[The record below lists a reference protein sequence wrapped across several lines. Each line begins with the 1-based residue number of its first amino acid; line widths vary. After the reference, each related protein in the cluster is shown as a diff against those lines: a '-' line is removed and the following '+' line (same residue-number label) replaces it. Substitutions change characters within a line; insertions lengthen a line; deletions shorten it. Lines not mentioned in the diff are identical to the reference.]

1 MSFTIAGC
9 DATDLTLLL
18 RATNTAGS
26 MPLNQLTCER
36 LQAISDCDGLD
47 FATAVLYHQV
57 RRRHFACSERL
68 DELYRTPAMDA
79 HFNDCA
85 FVYVPNLGYL
95 ADPKSRTV
103 GAAVCS
109 VAESAGCRSYEVET
123 EPTEDLRA
131 NGRIVCEA
139 LAKCQEQKIVL
150 MSVSKGSADVK
161 MALRADNGGRAF
173 RNVVAWIDVCGLA
186 NGTPVVNPL
195 ATACSQELKEQIVQ
209 MFRNRDPAIVRGC
222 LAVAHELG
230 YGKGFPLHD
239 PVDTPSHIMRL
250 NVVGFPT
257 RRHLAND
264 VSRALYESASRF
276 GPSDGYGVLR
286 EMVTNPGDVYPIWGT
301 DHYFHNGIDVQRLAA
316 TLLAYVAEQL
326 KRSNVRSSIGASPV
340 AQPKHVGDFSNASVH
355 RPPIAELRDAR
366 DWERVRHGRSRHDGF
381 PVGRYLQ
388 PAPMLFTRD
397 GHNVFLGDFYRGR
410 PAFLLGGGPSLA
422 DHDLAQLNRRGV
434 LTCAMNNAATVYRP
448 QLWVSVDDPGNFADA
463 IWRDPGILKFVP
475 LCHMEKPFTVRNEND
490 ELVES
495 EECVGDM
502 PAILGYRR
510 NERFREAQWLFEDTF
525 NWGNHSNQLDSSGN
539 KGSRSVMYVAI
550 RLLFY
555 LGVRKIYLLGC
566 DFRMKQGEH
575 NYAFAQD
582 RTRSSVRGNNDSY
595 RILNQRLGL
604 LKPYFDQ
611 EGLEIV
617 NCTPE
622 SGLTVFPFQPFE
634 HALAEAVAE
643 MPQRINTIGMY
654 DRQQRLR
661 DQAAL
666 AGSAADSRGAGRAR
680 PDSAISLRHS
690 SRPLELTLVTAVD
703 REHLPKLALTWPTW
717 MLHRP
722 ELRETPVIV
731 IHDESLQQ
739 DSAEFDFLREHPQL
753 RLVSWRMSSA
763 QSQREKMLTSF
774 VMVPA
779 REVTTQ
785 WYLKI
790 DADVFAKPCDQW
802 IKSEWFARDAKER
815 LPAFVSSP
823 WGYTKPA
830 HALQILDD
838 WADAIP
844 QLKDH
849 QRLNIPYAPDASRIR
864 HPRIASWCF
873 YGNTAWTREIAAYSS
888 ERLPLPSHDTYLFYC
903 AARRQDHFVRAP
915 MSQYGWQHV
924 AGSVRRLSR
933 CCKQTMELCPVP

>member
-1 MSFTIAGC
+1 MSFTIARC
-9 DATDLTLLL
+9 DSADLTLLM
-18 RATNTAGS
+18 RAAVTASS
-26 MPLNQLTCER
+26 MPLNELTFEK
-36 LQAISDCDGLD
+36 LLAIADRDGLD
-47 FATAVLYHQV
+47 SATAILYHQA
-57 RRRHFACSERL
+57 RRKRIACSERI
-68 DELYRTPAMDA
+68 DELYRASGVGA
-79 HFNDCA
+79 QLANCA

-103 GAAVCS
+103 GAAVCT
-109 VAESAGCRSYEVET
+109 VAERAGCRSYAVET
-123 EPTEDLRA
+123 QPTEDLQT

-139 LAKCQEQKIVL
+139 LAKCHEQKIIL

-161 MALRADNGGRAF
+161 MALRDQDGDQAF

-186 NGTPVVNPL
+186 DGTPVVNLL
-195 ATACSQELKEQIVQ
+195 ATARSQALKDQILQ
-209 MFRNRDPAIVRGC
+209 MFRNRDPNLVRGC

-239 PVDTPSHIMRL
+239 PVDTPSHILRL

-264 VSRALYESASRF
+264 VSRALYEIASSY
-276 GPSDGYGVLR
+276 GPNDGYGVLW
-286 EMVTNPGDVYPIWGT
+286 EMVNNPGDVYAIWGT
-301 DHYFHNGIDVQRLAA
+301 DHYFHNGIDTERLATA
-316 TLLAYVAEQL
+316 LIAYVAEQL
-326 KRSNVRSSIGASPV
+326 SSLQVG
-340 AQPKHVGDFSNASVH
+340 HVGEPFLDARSVH
-355 RPPIAELRDAR
+355 AGRVSKSVVHKPPTAELRDSR

-381 PVGRYLQ
+381 SIGRYLQ

-397 GHNVFLGDFYRGR
+397 GHNVFLGDLYRGR
-410 PAFLLGGGPSLA
+410 SAFLLGGGPSLSS
-422 DHDLAQLNRRGV
+422 HDLTQLNQRGV

-463 IWRDPGILKFVP
+463 IWRDAGILKFVP
-475 LCHMEKPFTVRNEND
+475 LCHMEKPFTVRNED
-490 ELVES
+490 DQLVES
-495 EECVGDM
+495 MECVGDM
-502 PAILGYRR
+502 PAVFGYRR
-510 NERFREAQWLFEDTF
+510 NERFRETQWLFEDTF

-555 LGVRKIYLLGC
+555 LGVRRIYLLGC
-566 DFRMKQGEH
+566 DFRMTQGSQ
-575 NYAFAQD
+575 NYAFEQD
-582 RTRSSVRGNNDSY
+582 RSRSSVRGNNDSY
-595 RILNQRLGL
+595 RILNQRLSL

-622 SGLTVFPFQPFE
+622 SGLTVFPFQPFDR
-634 HALAEAVAE
+634 ALAETVAE
-643 MPQRINTIGMY
+643 MPQRINTVGMY

-661 DQAAL
+661 DQVSPAVSTVDPAA
-666 AGSAADSRGAGRAR
+666 AAYASTNSAIKSRG
-680 PDSAISLRHS
+680 P
-690 SRPLELTLVTAVD
+690 SRPLDLTLVTAVD

-722 ELRETPVIV
+722 ELRQTPVIV
-731 IHDESLQQ
+731 IHDESL
-739 DSAEFDFLREHPQL
+739 DHNSAEFDFLREHPQL
-753 RLVSWRMSSA
+753 RLVQWSMSGA

-779 REVTTQ
+779 REVHTQ

-790 DADVFAKPCDQW
+790 DADVFAKPCDCW
-802 IKSEWFARDAKER
+802 IKPEWFSVDAKRR

-830 HALQILDD
+830 HALKILDD
-838 WADAIP
+838 WADTVP
-844 QLKDH
+844 QLKDSP
-849 QRLNIPYAPDASRIR
+849 RLDIPFLPDATRIR

-873 YGNTAWTREIAAYSS
+873 YGNTTWTREVADYST
-888 ERLPLPSHDTYLFYC
+888 ERLPIPSHDTYLFYC
-903 AARRQDHFVRAP
+903 AARRRDNYVRAP
-915 MSQYGWQHV
+915 MSQFGWQHV

-933 CCKQTMELCPVP
+933 CCKQAMELCQVL